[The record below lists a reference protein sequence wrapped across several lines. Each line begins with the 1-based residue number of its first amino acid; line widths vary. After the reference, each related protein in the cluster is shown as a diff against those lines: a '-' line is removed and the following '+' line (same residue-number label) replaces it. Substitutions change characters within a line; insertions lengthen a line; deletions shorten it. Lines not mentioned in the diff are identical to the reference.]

1 MAGSTGAVVV
11 WEWLNEFGRWTP
23 YTPAVSAHIEAQ
35 SQSGAQQQAG
45 GGVVNLGG
53 ADPSL
58 ACYMI
63 DLQRMYQIRQG
74 TGQSPLSDWFIE
86 NPI

>member
-23 YTPAVSAHIEAQ
+23 YTPAVSAYIEAQ
-35 SQSGAQQQAG
+35 SQGGAQQQAG

-74 TGQSPLSDWFIE
+74 TGQSSL
-86 NPI
+86 